1 MQVECA
7 GVILFSYEQ
16 GVPLVLLIKHQKGH
30 YWGFPKGHRELGEDL
45 QDTAKRELLEET
57 GIHNCSFFEQIEPLE
72 ESYSFYSQEK
82 QEQIHK
88 KVSYFLATT
97 VAREVFLQKDE
108 ICDFCWVEPNEA
120 MDLLI
125 FPERIA
131 LLQKALA
138 CLL

>member
-7 GVILFSYEQ
+7 GVILFNYESHL
-16 GVPLVLLIKHQKGH
+16 PLVLLIKHQKGH

-57 GIHNCSFFEQIEPLE
+57 GIYDCSFFECIEPLE

-88 KVSYFLATT
+88 KVSYFLAKTDS
-97 VAREVFLQKDE
+97 REVFLQKDE
-108 ICDFCWVEPNEA
+108 ICDFCWVEPSEA
-120 MDLLI
+120 LDLLI
-125 FPERIA
+125 FPERKA
-131 LLQKALA
+131 LLQKALTY
-138 CLL
+138 LL